1 MKDIARLENRIKN
14 LEYYT
19 TLSLLEKD
27 TSTLTIKDANGI
39 DRFKSGLFVDNFK
52 TTTFQIKKTEVKN
65 SIDMRRGEL
74 RPSPYTTEVDLLL
87 GDNTLLNNSD
97 TFFTF
102 YDAKY
107 ANDLVGIGVTRS
119 GLIPGSAGKGV
130 ITLNYQEVLE
140 ISQPFATRI
149 ENVTPYFVTVYEG
162 IMDLNPSSDFWVD
175 RTQLAPITVEG
186 ITAEMTSTTLQLTR
200 EQIDTQGGWSPI
212 IWNAWSDQ
220 WTGSL

>member
-1 MKDIARLENRIKN
+1 MKSNLKSVAVLVATSAAFAAINYTIIHNPLIFAITFVLIAHELGH
-14 LEYYT
+14 YFAAH
-19 TLSLLEKD
+19 
-27 TSTLTIKDANGI
+27 ANGAQADI
-39 DRFKSGLFVDNFK
+39 
-52 TTTFQIKKTEVKN
+52 
-65 SIDMRRGEL
+65 
-74 RPSPYTTEVDLLL
+74 PYIIPLP
-87 GDNTLLNNSD
+87 
-97 TFFTF
+97 FI
-102 YDAKY
+102 
-107 ANDLVGIGVTRS
+107 GIGVTRS